1 MAIKANIIIDQGTDF
16 AAIIDL
22 ETTSSTPYD
31 LVGYTV
37 AAQMRKNYSSSTAT
51 TFTCSHNGADGQI
64 SITLGKNLTTLI
76 DPGRYLY
83 DIEITSASGTVT
95 RVVEGTATVTPG
107 MTRI

>member
-22 ETTSSTPYD
+22 ETTSSTPYN
-31 LVGYTV
+31 LVGHTV

-51 TFTCSHNGADGQI
+51 TFSCSHSGASGQI
-64 SITLGKNLTTLI
+64 SITLNKNATVILE
-76 DPGRYLY
+76 PGRYLY
-83 DIEITSASGTVT
+83 DIEITSSSGTVT

>member
-16 AAIIDL
+16 SAIIDL
-22 ETTSSTPYD
+22 QTPSGIVYN

-51 TFTCSHNGADGQI
+51 TFYCSHSGADGQI
-64 SITLGKNLTTLI
+64 SMVLNKTATSLL

-83 DIEITSASGTVT
+83 DIEITSPGGTVT

>member
-22 ETTSSTPYD
+22 ETTSSTPYN

-51 TFTCSHNGADGQI
+51 TFACSHNGADGQI
-64 SITLGKNLTTLI
+64 SITLTKTATGLLE
-76 DPGRYLY
+76 PGRYLY